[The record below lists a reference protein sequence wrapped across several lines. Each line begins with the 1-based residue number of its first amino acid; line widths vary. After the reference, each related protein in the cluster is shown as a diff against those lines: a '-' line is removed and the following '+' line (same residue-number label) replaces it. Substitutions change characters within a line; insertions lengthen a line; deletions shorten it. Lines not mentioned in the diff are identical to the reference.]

1 MSTPRVSVLLT
12 THNGAATIGAS
23 IASIRAQTLTDFE
36 LVVVDDASTDATPGL
51 LATLAAE
58 DARIRILHPG
68 RNLGIVGARNFGFAA
83 CRAPL
88 VAALDHDDLS
98 DPERLARQATWL
110 DANPDVVLAGTGVRI
125 LHPDG
130 RLQATDHAPDSGVPS
145 VMRWSLLTDNPLTW
159 ASVMLRAEAVRR
171 LGAFLRP
178 EYEYADDFDLY
189 LRLSKLGGIAR
200 LPEVLT
206 TYRWHA
212 GNTTHRRAG
221 VLHANASR
229 ALAEAIADRFGPDAP
244 RIAELIVRHLHE
256 RVPVRDGATLDVL
269 GAALARLLR
278 DFDDPAIEAA
288 AARDWW
294 RLARAAVRSGRPWL
308 FSRFRA
314 QRALRRGFAPPTGD
328 VAQSLAI
335 GALRAVS
342 HPAAHRRGGRST
354 PAA

>member
-1 MSTPRVSVLLT
+1 MSAPRISVLLT

-23 IASIRAQTLTDFE
+23 IASIRAQTLPDFE

-51 LATLAAE
+51 LAALAAE

-68 RNLGIVGARNFGFAA
+68 RNLGIVGARNHGFAA

-98 DPERLARQATWL
+98 DPERLARQAAYL
-110 DANPDVVLAGTGVRI
+110 DANPGVVLAGTGVRI

-130 RLQATDHAPDSGVPS
+130 HLQATDHAPGSGSPS
-145 VMRWSLLTDNPLTW
+145 VMRWGLLTDNPLTW

-178 EYEYADDFDLY
+178 DYEYADDFDLY
-189 LRLSKLGGIAR
+189 LRLSRLGGIAR

-229 ALAEAIADRFGPDAP
+229 ALAEAIGDRLGADAP
-244 RIAELIVRHLHE
+244 QFASLIVRHLHE
-256 RVPVRDGATLDVL
+256 RIPVRDATTLDAL
-269 GAALARLLR
+269 GAALARLLQG
-278 DFDDPAIEAA
+278 FDDAAIHAA

-294 RLARAAVRSGRPWL
+294 RLARAAIRSGRPGLVRRW
-308 FSRFRA
+308 RA
-314 QRALRRGFAPPTGD
+314 VPALRRGFRPSAADLLGS
-328 VAQSLAI
+328 VAVGSLRR
-335 GALRAVS
+335 LR
-342 HPAAHRRGGRST
+342 PG
-354 PAA
+354 

>member
-1 MSTPRVSVLLT
+1 MSAPRVSVLLT

-23 IASIRAQTLTDFE
+23 IASIRGQTLGDFE
-36 LVVVDDASTDATPGL
+36 LVIVDDASTDTTPSIL
-51 LATLAAE
+51 RSLAAE
-58 DARIRILHPG
+58 DGRIRILHPG

-98 DPERLARQATWL
+98 DPERLARQAAWL

-130 RLQATDHAPDSGVPS
+130 RLQATDHAPGSGAPS
-145 VMRWSLLTDNPLTW
+145 VMRWGLLTDNPLTW

-189 LRLSKLGGIAR
+189 LRLSRLGGIAR

-221 VLHANASR
+221 VLHANACR
-229 ALAEAIADRFGPDAP
+229 ALAEAIADRLGADAP
-244 RIAELIVRHLHE
+244 KVAALIVRHLHE
-256 RVPVRDGATLDVL
+256 RIPAQDAATLDAL
-269 GAALARLLR
+269 GAALTRLLA
-278 DFDDPAIEAA
+278 DFADPAVHMA

-294 RLARAAVRSGRPWL
+294 RLCRAALRSGQPWL
-308 FSRFRA
+308 IARYRA
-314 QRALRRGFAPPTGD
+314 RPALRQGFGPSAGD
-328 VAQSLAI
+328 LAASLAL
-335 GALRAVS
+335 GALRALS
-342 HPAAHRRGGRST
+342 RPAGRRPGGPPT

>member
-1 MSTPRVSVLLT
+1 VSTPRVSVLLT

-51 LATLAAE
+51 IAALAAE
-58 DARIRILHPG
+58 DARIRLLHPG
-68 RNLGIVGARNFGFAA
+68 RNLGIVGARNHGFAA

-98 DPERLARQATWL
+98 DPERLARQAAYL

-130 RLQATDHAPDSGVPS
+130 RLQATDHAPGSGAPS
-145 VMRWSLLTDNPLTW
+145 VMRWGLLTDNPLTW
-159 ASVMLRAEAVRR
+159 ASVMLRAQAVHR

-178 EYEYADDFDLY
+178 EFEYADDFDLY
-189 LRLSKLGGIAR
+189 LRLSRIGAIAR

-229 ALAEAIADRFGPDAP
+229 ALAEAIADRFGAEAP
-244 RIAELIVRHLHE
+244 RIASLIVRHLHE
-256 RVPVRDGATLDVL
+256 RMPVRDGATLEAL
-269 GAALARLLR
+269 GTALARLLR
-278 DFDDPAIEAA
+278 DFDDPAIDAA

-294 RLARAAVRSGRPWL
+294 RLARAAIRSGRPGL
-308 FSRFRA
+308 LTRFRA
-314 QRALRRGFAPPTGD
+314 QRALRRGFAPSAGD
-328 VAQSLAI
+328 VAASLAL

-342 HPAAHRRGGRST
+342 RPAARRPAAPPT